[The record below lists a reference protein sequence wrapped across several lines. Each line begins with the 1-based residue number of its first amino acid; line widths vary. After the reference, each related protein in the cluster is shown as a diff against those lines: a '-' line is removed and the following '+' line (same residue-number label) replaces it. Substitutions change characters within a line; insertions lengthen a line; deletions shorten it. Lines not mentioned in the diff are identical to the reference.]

1 MSNKNEALTI
11 EQKRVN
17 ALKKELRGMKQRF
30 RNATYKNFQE
40 TSLLFLRDLV
50 RAYYIDDK
58 QLTKLALKSYVEV
71 SDVLKDMNNSKINDS
86 VRRYRIA
93 LDSFI
98 LTFFK
103 KSDNN

>member
-1 MSNKNEALTI
+1 MGKYDALSV

-30 RNATYKNFQE
+30 KNASYKNFQE
-40 TSLLFLRDLV
+40 ISLVFLRDLV
-50 RAYYIDDK
+50 RVYYIDNE

-71 SDVLKDMNNSKINDS
+71 SEVLSEISIPKINDS
-86 VRRYRIA
+86 IRRYRIA

-103 KSDNN
+103 KSNDH